1 VKEIAGQHRRG
12 LRTQEPSPRG
22 VGVAERRWR
31 DPSPHEDP
39 ADGRGTDA
47 MTEFEQLTLDSLET
61 PRRVVPSQPRN
72 ECREVLIHWRAAE
85 PVGMGPLLRHQAAVP
100 T

>member
-1 VKEIAGQHRRG
+1 
-12 LRTQEPSPRG
+12 
-22 VGVAERRWR
+22 
-31 DPSPHEDP
+31 
-39 ADGRGTDA
+39 